1 MTKRRLHISLGIF
14 LLMLMSIGLTISTL
28 HSHHN
33 LELHNSADF
42 ADTGHCLTSDTT
54 LCPICAHL
62 VQTDVPSQDLVHT
75 VFQNVEEVQLPAID
89 YKSSSPLVI
98 NTGRSPPFSG

>member
-1 MTKRRLHISLGIF
+1 MRRFKINIGIF
-14 LLMLMSIGLTISTL
+14 LLMLMGIGLTVSTL

-62 VQTDVPSQDLVHT
+62 IKTDVPSQDHSQIVLFDLDQVILT
-75 VFQNVEEVQLPAID
+75 D
-89 YKSSSPLVI
+89 SSYRTSVLFVA
-98 NTGRSPPFSG
+98 NKGRSPPA

>member
-1 MTKRRLHISLGIF
+1 MIKRRLHISLGIF

-42 ADTGHCLTSDTT
+42 ADTGQCITSDTT

-62 VQTDVPSQDLVHT
+62 LQTDVPSQNLANT
-75 VFQNVEEVQLPAID
+75 VLQNVDEVPLTTID
-89 YKSSSPLVI
+89 RKSSSLFIV
-98 NTGRSPPFSG
+98 NKGRSPPASG

>member
-1 MTKRRLHISLGIF
+1 MIKRRLNISLGIF

-33 LELHNSADF
+33 LDLHNSADF

-54 LCPICAHL
+54 LCPICANL
-62 VQTDVPSQDLVHT
+62 VQTDAPSHDQGT
-75 VFQNVEEVQLPAID
+75 TAFRNVEKVTPTTSDRE
-89 YKSSSPLVI
+89 SSSPLVV
-98 NTGRSPPFSG
+98 NTGRSPPSFG

>member
-1 MTKRRLHISLGIF
+1 
-14 LLMLMSIGLTISTL
+14 MLMSIGLTISTL

-62 VQTDVPSQDLVHT
+62 VQSDVPSHDGAFT
-75 VFQNVEEVQLPAID
+75 VFRNVEEVLLATID
-89 YKSSSPLVI
+89 LKGASPSVV
-98 NTGRSPPFSG
+98 NTGRSPPFIG

>member
-1 MTKRRLHISLGIF
+1 MTKRRLHISVGTF

-62 VQTDVPSQDLVHT
+62 VQTDVPTQDGVIT
-75 VFQNVEEVQLPAID
+75 VFQDVEVLQFPTLNDE
-89 YKSSSPLVI
+89 SSSPYLL
-98 NTGRSPPFSG
+98 NSGRSPPFMG